1 MSKSCHLD
9 RSQRRQRGLAMV
21 EFVVTAPMLLLLLFG
36 TVVFGEFLINYS
48 TLNDGVRNAARYVA
62 GAASNGTDGTLV
74 TGSTWSTLAAQGQNL
89 AVYGNVNGNVNG
101 AGPLLPG
108 LTVGEITVTPVP
120 ANALTVP
127 PNPYNKIIVSAAYP
141 YRSLFGASM
150 PDFFGGTIATNFTL
164 SISTTMIAL

>member
-9 RSQRRQRGLAMV
+9 RSRLRQRGLAMV

-74 TGSTWSTLAAQGQNL
+74 TGGTWSTLAAQGTNL
-89 AVYGNVNGNVNG
+89 AVYGNVNGTG
-101 AGPLLPG
+101 TPLLSG

-120 ANALTVP
+120 ANP
-127 PNPYNKIIVSAAYP
+127 PANLYNTIVVSAAYP
-141 YRSLFGASM
+141 YQSLFGASM

>member
-62 GAASNGTDGTLV
+62 GAASNGTDGTIV
-74 TGSTWSTLAAQGQNL
+74 TGSTWSTLAAQGKNL
-89 AVYGNVNGNVNG
+89 AVYGNVNATGT
-101 AGPLLPG
+101 PLLAG

-120 ANALTVP
+120 ADPKTVP
-127 PNPYNKIIVSAAYP
+127 SYNTIVVSAAYP
-141 YRSLFGASM
+141 YQSLFGASM

>member
-1 MSKSCHLD
+1 MSKTYLLD
-9 RSQRRQRGLAMV
+9 RSRRRQRGLAMV

-74 TGSTWSTLAAQGQNL
+74 TGSTWSTLAAQGTKL
-89 AVYGNVNGNVNG
+89 AVYGNVNGTG
-101 AGPLLPG
+101 TPLLPG

-120 ANALTVP
+120 ADPKTVP
-127 PNPYNKIIVSAAYP
+127 SYNTIIVSATYP
-141 YRSLFGASM
+141 YQSLFGASM
-150 PDFFGGTIATNFTL
+150 PNFFGGTIATNFTL

>member
-1 MSKSCHLD
+1 
-9 RSQRRQRGLAMV
+9 MV

-36 TVVFGEFLINYS
+36 TVIFGEFLINYS

-74 TGSTWSTLAAQGQNL
+74 TGSTWSTLAAQGKNL

-101 AGPLLPG
+101 TGPLLPG
-108 LTVGEITVTPVP
+108 LNVGEITVTPVP
-120 ANALTVP
+120 ANAPANL
-127 PNPYNKIIVSAAYP
+127 YNTIIVSAAYP
-141 YRSLFGASM
+141 YQSLFGASM

>member
-1 MSKSCHLD
+1 
-9 RSQRRQRGLAMV
+9 MV

-62 GAASNGTDGTLV
+62 GASSNGTDGTIV
-74 TGSTWSTLAAQGQNL
+74 TGSTWSTLAAQGKNL
-89 AVYGNVNGNVNG
+89 AVYGNLNGTG
-101 AGPLLPG
+101 TPLLAG

-120 ANALTVP
+120 ADALAAP
-127 PNPYNKIIVSAAYP
+127 PNPYNKITVSASYP
-141 YRSLFGASM
+141 YQSLFGASM

>member
-62 GAASNGTDGTLV
+62 GAASNGTDGTIV
-74 TGSTWSTLAAQGQNL
+74 TGSTWSTLAAQGKNL
-89 AVYGNVNGNVNG
+89 AVYGNVNGTG
-101 AGPLLPG
+101 TRLLAG

-120 ANALTVP
+120 ADPKTVP
-127 PNPYNKIIVSAAYP
+127 SYNEITVSASYP
-141 YRSLFGASM
+141 YQSLFGASM

-164 SISTTMIAL
+164 SISTTMILL

>member
-1 MSKSCHLD
+1 
-9 RSQRRQRGLAMV
+9 MV

-74 TGSTWSTLAAQGQNL
+74 TSGTWSTLAAQGKNL
-89 AVYGNVNGNVNG
+89 AVYGNVNGTG
-101 AGPLLPG
+101 TPLLAG

-120 ANALTVP
+120 ADPKTVP
-127 PNPYNKIIVSAAYP
+127 SYNEITVSASYP
-141 YRSLFGASM
+141 YQSLFGASM
-150 PDFFGGTIATNFTL
+150 PDFFGGTIATKFTL
-164 SISTTMIAL
+164 LISTTMIAL

>member
-9 RSQRRQRGLAMV
+9 RSRLRQRGLAMV

-74 TGSTWSTLAAQGQNL
+74 TGSTWSTLATQGQNL
-89 AVYGNVNGNVNG
+89 AVYGNVNGNAKG
-101 AGPLLPG
+101 AQPLLPG
-108 LTVGEITVTPVP
+108 LNVGEITVTPVP
-120 ANALTVP
+120 ADPNTVP
-127 PNPYNKIIVSAAYP
+127 SYNVITVSASYP
-141 YRSLFGASM
+141 YQSLFGASM

-164 SISTTMIAL
+164 SISTTMSAL